1 MNHEFMNLT
10 HNVDGG
16 NMKKKKLIALL
27 LFSTMLLTSCGQKN
41 TSEETENTEFREEA
55 VAESTTEDTST
66 QVEVV
71 TEPEDTDRTEYWLE
85 EQSNVSVCL
94 DREQDNYVIVD
105 GEQEIPFQLDGH
117 PLTPLEIVGAYKM
130 DVDGDQKEEYA
141 VTFCDG
147 RGTGIYLMGL
157 AVIEEGNEQPVFY
170 LSSDDIAENIDG
182 RITYKYDA
190 KYRMLSI
197 YTGNEKNEEP
207 AWQVCLQ
214 TEEEEC
220 GGRFENTDFGSH
232 VYIEYKEGEFWIHG
246 TLPLFFQGRAVEY
259 GPTPG
264 VSAPLIFSK
273 GYEYSIGKIGVQAP
287 YENAECG
294 KPIAY
299 SEVLAQFSA
308 DITHDGQKNT
318 ILLTVPE
325 GATLQD
331 VMDGRT
337 AFGQFYVSA
346 EQHYLAEEGEGD
358 FSEIYAFVNREFS
371 PTHVGNGQMFVTT
384 VEGKDYLIQTNFWS
398 GMDTLTYQYEVF
410 FEDRNAKYEVESAKI
425 EMGESSSKED
435 ISEFFS
441 NLNTWVND
449 STYVVY
455 VADIDYEPN
464 LFYSTED
471 HKISPAEYLTEKE
484 KQWLEALESL

>member
-1 MNHEFMNLT
+1 
-10 HNVDGG
+10 
-16 NMKKKKLIALL
+16 MKKKKLIALL

-207 AWQVCLQ
+207 AWQACLQ

-358 FSEIYAFVNREFS
+358 FF
-371 PTHVGNGQMFVTT
+371 
-384 VEGKDYLIQTNFWS
+384 
-398 GMDTLTYQYEVF
+398 
-410 FEDRNAKYEVESAKI
+410 
-425 EMGESSSKED
+425 
-435 ISEFFS
+435 
-441 NLNTWVND
+441 
-449 STYVVY
+449 
-455 VADIDYEPN
+455 
-464 LFYSTED
+464 
-471 HKISPAEYLTEKE
+471 
-484 KQWLEALESL
+484 

>member
-1 MNHEFMNLT
+1 
-10 HNVDGG
+10 
-16 NMKKKKLIALL
+16 MKKKKLIALL
-27 LFSTMLLTSCGQKN
+27 LFSTMLLASCGQKD
-41 TSEETENTEFREEA
+41 TSKEKGATVSTVSIEYREA
-55 VAESTTEDTST
+55 TVAESTTEDTAT
-66 QVEVV
+66 QEEAV
-71 TEPEDTDRTEYWLE
+71 TEPEDTGRTEYWLE
-85 EQSNVSVCL
+85 EQSNVSVYL
-94 DREQDNYVIVD
+94 DQAQDNYVIVD
-105 GEQEIPFQLDGH
+105 GEREIPFQLDGH

-147 RGTGIYLMGL
+147 RGTGLYLMGL
-157 AVIEEGNEQPVFY
+157 AIIEEGNEQPVFY

-182 RITYKYDA
+182 RITCKYDA
-190 KYRMLSI
+190 EYQMLSI

-207 AWQVCLQ
+207 DWQACLQ

-220 GGRFENTDFGSH
+220 GGRFESTGFGSH

-246 TLPLFFQGRAVEY
+246 TLPLFFQGHAVEY

-264 VSAPLIFSK
+264 VSAPLTFSE
-273 GYEYSIGKIGVQAP
+273 GYEYSIGKIGIQAP
-287 YENAECG
+287 YESAEYG

-299 SEVLAQFSA
+299 SEVLARFSA
-308 DITHDGQKNT
+308 DITHAGQKNT

-325 GATLQD
+325 GATLQE

-346 EQHYLAEEGEGD
+346 EQHYLAEEGED
-358 FSEIYAFVNREFS
+358 AFSEIYAFINREFS

-384 VEGKDYLIQTNFWS
+384 VGGKDYLIQTNFWS

-410 FEDRNAKYEVESAKI
+410 FEDPYAKYEVDSGKI
-425 EMGESSSKED
+425 EMRQSSSKED
-435 ISEFFS
+435 ISEFFQG
-441 NLNTWVND
+441 LNKWVND

-471 HKISPAEYLTEKE
+471 HKISPVEYLAEKE

>member
-1 MNHEFMNLT
+1 
-10 HNVDGG
+10 
-16 NMKKKKLIALL
+16 MKKKKLIALL
-27 LFSTMLLTSCGQKN
+27 LFSTMLLTSCGQKD
-41 TSEETENTEFREEA
+41 TSKETGATESTVSIEYREA
-55 VAESTTEDTST
+55 TVAESTTEDTAA
-66 QVEVV
+66 QEEAVM
-71 TEPEDTDRTEYWLE
+71 EPEDTDRTEYWLE

-130 DVDGDQKEEYA
+130 DVDGDQKKEYA

-246 TLPLFFQGRAVEY
+246 TLPLFFQGCAVEY

-358 FSEIYAFVNREFS
+358 FSEIYAFINREFS